1 MVDKKQETKSQSS
14 NKGSNSKK
22 QGRGRGKGFK
32 PSQPKKDSDTPRIN
46 ADNARVD
53 KVEDAIEADSKKPN
67 ANKIEDFSGNP
78 ELMRAVSSLP
88 QFTILGTPVSSNS
101 AFRVPGIMS
110 IYWTPN
116 YGNERVPLAWNMAWK
131 QAFAYMVHANS
142 RNYSKDF
149 TDYAIATHAAIEV
162 FAAIEDARRVYGV
175 AKAYTEQNFYL
186 VENLINALG
195 FNPESIRANLS
206 DMWADINDLIVATKD
221 LWVPNV
227 FPILSR
233 YLDYNTYVYTDAPGQ
248 RSQTYVYVR
257 RFYYQFSATG
267 NDQGGC
273 LIRARVPVYDST
285 GIMSEEHV
293 TGWKVFDRYPVSRSS
308 GVVNRYATLYTW
320 PEFKA
325 MIKSMISAIVNQQ
338 DLGNMYGNMMNA
350 YGPDKCFALQAM
362 DPSYTVVP
370 TMNAEIM
377 AQIENLNVCDAV
389 PYGFGQIQGSTSVGT
404 ATGPSLIQ
412 FYTRTTLAAN
422 EGKVYVPTVAGGE
435 VSVLNFH
442 TTEQPSNAFIVEAT
456 RMKTASLIIDQR
468 MVVSM
473 ENATQTQTLN
483 DDDDDLYYK
492 QRMYIPDAGSYNYLL
507 GGDPSYVY
515 VPYTAGSEMITG
527 ICIWQKTSVRIAA
540 GFTMSDLN
548 PIDVTKLFGATYGG
562 SWSESDLT
570 KLGLLMAFDWHPF
583 TVRASNTIA
592 TANLP
597 STQSTYG
604 TAPTSGST
612 TSLTSWSDG
621 FGDYDNYSTINR
633 MELRRLND
641 ACFYSLFGIPQSGFD
656 HKYLA

>member
-1 MVDKKQETKSQSS
+1 MVDKDKKQTNNK
-14 NKGSNSKK
+14 NGKGSNNKSG
-22 QGRGRGKGFK
+22 GRGRGKGFK
-32 PSQPKKDSDTPRIN
+32 PGQPKKDSDTPRIN
-46 ADNARVD
+46 ADNARID
-53 KVEDAIEADSKKPN
+53 KVEDTIEADSKKEN

-101 AFRVPGIMS
+101 NFRVPGIMTM
-110 IYWTPN
+110 YWVPN
-116 YGNERVPLAWNMAWK
+116 FGNERVPISWNQAWK

-149 TDYAIATHAAIEV
+149 TDYGIATHAAIEV

-186 VENLINALG
+186 VENLINAMG
-195 FNPESIRANLS
+195 FNPESIRTNLS
-206 DMWADINDLIVATKD
+206 RMWGDINDLIVKTKD

-273 LIRARVPVYDST
+273 LIKARVPVYDVT
-285 GIMSEEHV
+285 GLQDVEHV
-293 TGWKVFDRYPVSRSS
+293 TGWKVFDRYPVNRTS
-308 GVVNRYATLYTW
+308 GTIYRQPITYTW
-320 PEFKA
+320 QEFKA
-325 MIKSMISAIVNQQ
+325 MIESMINAIVNQQ

-362 DPSYTVVP
+362 DPSYTVLP

-389 PYGFGQIQGSTSVGT
+389 PEGFGQIQGSTSVGS
-404 ATGPSLIQ
+404 ATGPSMIQ
-412 FYTRTTLAAN
+412 FYSRSTLAGN
-422 EGKVYVPTVAGGE
+422 ENKVFVPTVAGGE

-456 RMKTASLIIDQR
+456 RMKTASLIVDSR
-468 MVVSM
+468 LVVKS
-473 ENATQTQTLN
+473 ESTAQQNL
-483 DDDDDLYYK
+483 DPDDDDLYYK
-492 QRMYIPDAGSYNYLL
+492 QRMYIPDAGTYNYLL
-507 GGDPSYVY
+507 DGDTSPVY
-515 VPYTAGSEMITG
+515 VPYTAGSEMVTG
-527 ICIWQKTSVRIAA
+527 VCIWVKTGVRVNA
-540 GFTMSDLN
+540 GFVMSDLAYRD
-548 PIDVTKLFGATYGG
+548 ITSFFGSTYG
-562 SWSESDLT
+562 SATSTSQLDN
-570 KLGLLMAFDWHPF
+570 LGYLMAFDWHPF
-583 TVRASNTIA
+583 TVNTTNIIP

-597 STQSTYG
+597 GSNSTFG
-604 TAPTSGST
+604 TVPTQDSSLSLVTWVSGY
-612 TSLTSWSDG
+612 
-621 FGDYDNYSTINR
+621 GDYDNYSTINR
-633 MELRRLND
+633 QELKRLND

-656 HKYLA
+656 HKYMA

>member
-1 MVDKKQETKSQSS
+1 MVDKTKKTQNTGKSNS
-14 NKGSNSKK
+14 NKA
-22 QGRGRGKGFK
+22 GRGRGKGFK
-32 PSQPKKDSDTPRIN
+32 PGQPKKDSDTPRIN
-46 ADNARVD
+46 ADNARLD
-53 KVEDAIEADSKKPN
+53 KVEDAIEADSKKEN

-101 AFRVPGIMS
+101 SFRVPGIMTM
-110 IYWTPN
+110 YWAPN
-116 YGNERVPLAWNMAWK
+116 YGNERIPLAWNQAWK
-131 QAFAYMVHANS
+131 QSFAYMVHANS

-186 VENLINALG
+186 VEDLINALG

-206 DMWADINDLIVATKD
+206 HMWADINDLIVKTKD

-273 LIRARVPVYDST
+273 LVRARVPMFDNT
-285 GIMSEEHV
+285 GIQDVEHV
-293 TGWKVFDRYPVSRSS
+293 NGWKVFDRYTVSRST
-308 GVVNRYATLYTW
+308 GVVTRTPVLYTW
-320 PEFKA
+320 NEFKL
-325 MIKSMISAIVNQQ
+325 MIESMINSIVNQQ

-362 DPSYTVVP
+362 DASYTVLP
-370 TMNAEIM
+370 SMNAEIM
-377 AQIENLNVCDAV
+377 AQIENLNVCDAA
-389 PYGFGQIQGSTSVGT
+389 PLGFGQIQGSMSTAT

-412 FYTRTTLAAN
+412 FYARTTLSGN
-422 EGKVYVPTVAGGE
+422 ENKVFVPTVAGGE

-473 ENATQTQTLN
+473 ENALQAQNLKDT
-483 DDDDDLYYK
+483 DDDLYYK
-492 QRMYIPDAGSYNYLL
+492 QRMYIPDAGAYNYLL
-507 GGDPSYVY
+507 GGDPSFVY
-515 VPYTAGSEMITG
+515 VPYTAGSELITG
-527 ICIWQKTSVRIAA
+527 ICIWQKSSVAIQA
-540 GFTMSDLN
+540 GFAMSDLR
-548 PIDVTKLFGATYGG
+548 PVDVTKLFGSIYGG
-562 SWSESDLT
+562 TWSEGDLT

-583 TVRASNTIA
+583 TSRITNTIA

-597 STQSTYG
+597 GNASTYG
-604 TAPTSGST
+604 TVPTTGSS

-633 MELRRLND
+633 QELRRLND

-656 HKYLA
+656 HKYMA